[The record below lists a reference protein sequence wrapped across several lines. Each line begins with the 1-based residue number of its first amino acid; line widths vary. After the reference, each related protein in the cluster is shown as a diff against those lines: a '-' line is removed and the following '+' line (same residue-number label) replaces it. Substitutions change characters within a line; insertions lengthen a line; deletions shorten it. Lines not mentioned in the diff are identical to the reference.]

1 MLHRYI
7 CLTLFDI
14 LHALISCHLYMLDVM
29 FVLTLV
35 FNQESY
41 SSTSTLSLEES

>member
-1 MLHRYI
+1 
-7 CLTLFDI
+7 
-14 LHALISCHLYMLDVM
+14 MLDIV

-41 SSTSTLSLEES
+41 SCTSTLNPEES